1 MHLKPDQT
9 PGGTDSP
16 TGNAGLGKETVLQL
30 AKNRPSKIFLAARS
44 EQKAKDAIASIKPHV
59 PDDVDITW
67 LPLDLTSPDSIRD
80 AAKSF
85 HAQSSRL
92 DRLILNA
99 GIMATPPGRVAVTNH
114 EIQFGTNHTGHFLLT
129 NLLLPTLLKTAEE
142 PGADVRVVAV
152 SSVGH
157 NLAPSFETFLDQDK
171 LYNADPNVRYGASK
185 ASNILFA
192 AELARRHPSL
202 TAVSLH
208 PGVII
213 TDLYAPMSE
222 RSPVGALGAKALKA
236 VGAQAS
242 TGALNQLWAAAGAKK
257 EDLVNGAYYV
267 PVGRRKPRNHYA
279 NSEDMGKRLW
289 DWTEEELKKVGYLD

>member
-1 MHLKPDQT
+1 
-9 PGGTDSP
+9 
-16 TGNAGLGKETVLQL
+16 
-30 AKNRPSKIFLAARS
+30 
-44 EQKAKDAIASIKPHV
+44 
-59 PDDVDITW
+59 
-67 LPLDLTSPDSIRD
+67 
-80 AAKSF
+80 
-85 HAQSSRL
+85 
-92 DRLILNA
+92 
-99 GIMATPPGRVAVTNH
+99 MATPPGRVAVTNH

-152 SSVGH
+152 ASVGH
-157 NLAPSFETFLDQDK
+157 NLAPSFDTFLDQDK
-171 LYNADPNVRYGASK
+171 LHNADPNVRYGASK

-213 TDLYAPMSE
+213 TDLYASMSA
-222 RSPVGALGAKALKA
+222 RSPVVAQGAKALKA
-236 VGAQAS
+236 VGMQAS

-257 EDLVNGAYYV
+257 EDLMNGAYYV

-289 DWTEEELKKVGYLD
+289 DWTEEELKKVGYLG